1 MKTASIYLV
10 FTVILSFA
18 ASAVHAQTNPEA
30 NKKAIKEVLQ
40 NYAKALNS
48 GNAKYAASLYSEDC
62 VLMPPDGPTILGKE
76 KVAESYKELFK
87 SVSIELSF
95 QIDEVV
101 IRNDL
106 GYARTTSKGS
116 IKLLKDNKTI
126 PEGNRELFI
135 FKKEKGSWKISR
147 YLFNLNK

>member
-10 FTVILSFA
+10 FTVVLGFA
-18 ASAVHAQTNPEA
+18 ASAIHAQTNTEA
-30 NKKAIKEVLQ
+30 NKKAIKQVLQ
-40 NYAKALNS
+40 SYAEALNS

-62 VLMPPDGPTILGKE
+62 VLMPPDGPTLLGKE
-76 KVAESYKELFK
+76 KVAGSYTELFK
-87 SVSIELSF
+87 SVSIRLSF

-106 GYARTTSKGS
+106 AYARTTSKGS